1 MGELVQKV
9 SVVIPALNEAKT
21 IGRVIAQCASRP
33 VVDQIVVVDN
43 ASTDET
49 AAIAE
54 AGGAEVVRCPERGI
68 GRAIKAGLSACR
80 NRWVVKVDADIR
92 NFDGEWID
100 SMLALVEP
108 GVGMVKSYWKHEVEG
123 WPETYFL
130 IKPMLRRLDP
140 RLAAITLPISAIH
153 ALDTSLIDLDGLVQG
168 WGADLD
174 LLYRISQAG
183 GVIKEIELPEIEHN
197 ERPLTA
203 YFDMADQLLEF
214 LLRIS
219 NRHFKQRLLLVMA
232 HADDAE
238 IWTGGT
244 IAKHLLDG
252 GRVDLVIMDGDEERR
267 LEADAL
273 SRTFKRLTIHHF
285 RDAQRD
291 VSNQAGSHHR
301 LAGLIDATMPHA
313 VITHAPGD
321 PHPDHVSALRL
332 TQSALLT
339 LPLEKAPA
347 QLLYCNGYFDG
358 HLHAGGFEPDTF
370 VDISDAA
377 ELKYETIRN
386 HKSQDPEFWVRMSQS
401 MDILNGMRCGVAR
414 AEAFRRSP
422 HSFYQRALP
431 TLI

>member
-1 MGELVQKV
+1 MGDVVRKV
-9 SVVIPALNEAKT
+9 SVVIPALDEAKT
-21 IGRVIAQCASRP
+21 VRHVIAQCRGRP

-43 ASTDET
+43 GSTDET
-49 AAIAE
+49 AAIAR
-54 AGGAEVVRCPERGI
+54 AAGAEVVDCPERGI
-68 GRAIKAGLSACR
+68 GRAIKAGLSTCR

-108 GVGMVKSYWKHEVEG
+108 GVGMVKSYWKHEVAG

-183 GVIKEIELPEIEHN
+183 AVIKEIELPEIEHN

-214 LLRIS
+214 LLRVS

-238 IWTGGT
+238 IWAGGT
-244 IAKHLLDG
+244 VAKHLLDG
-252 GRVDLVIMDGDEERR
+252 GRVDLVILDGDEERR
-267 LEADAL
+267 LEAEAL
-273 SRTFKRLTIHHF
+273 SRTFRRLTIHHF
-285 RDAQRD
+285 G
-291 VSNQAGSHHR
+291 AGGDGSGEAGFRHR
-301 LAGLIDATMPHA
+301 LARLIDSARPHA

-339 LPLEKAPA
+339 LPRETAPA

-358 HLHAGGFEPDTF
+358 HLHSGGFEPDTF

-377 ELKYETIRN
+377 EMKYESIRN
-386 HKSQDPEFWVRMSQS
+386 HKSQDPDFWIRMSQS

-422 HSFYQRALP
+422 HPFYQRALP